1 MKKRS
6 PEQLQAEYEA
16 DMKKFAEKGVALDDD
31 GKYLLY
37 ILHEDEPD
45 DTKVYFFDKKYRR
58 VRIYR
63 STFYRLLD
71 EGKAVRV
78 SPEDI

>member
-16 DMKKFAEKGVALDDD
+16 DMKKFAEKGAALDED

-37 ILHEDEPD
+37 ILHEDEPED
-45 DTKVYFFDKKYRR
+45 AMVYFFDKKYRR

-71 EGKAVRV
+71 EGKATRV
-78 SPEDI
+78 NLDDI